1 MLKSPIFQL
10 IALIVI
16 IGFVTLLGP
25 EEKSLGTNVRIV
37 YLHGAWVLTAI
48 VALGASSLT
57 GLLGLITRRER
68 WHRWSQAF
76 GRTGMLFW
84 ITYLPI
90 SMWAM
95 KTNWNGLYLG
105 EPRWRIAVIFA
116 VTGLL
121 LQAGVSLI
129 GLPAVTSGANLV
141 FGIALAIGL
150 MNVDT
155 VLHPPPSPIFNS
167 GNGRIEF
174 FFLGL
179 NLLVLL
185 AAWVIARLWYRG
197 IKVIYETK

>member
-1 MLKSPIFQL
+1 MLKSPLFQL
-10 IALIVI
+10 ILLIFI
-16 IGFVTLLGP
+16 IGLFTLLGP
-25 EEKSLGTNVRIV
+25 EEKSLGANVRVV

-48 VALGASSLT
+48 VALGAASLT
-57 GLLGLITRRER
+57 GLVGLITRSQR

-90 SMWAM
+90 SLWAM
-95 KTNWNGLYLG
+95 KTNWNGLFLG

-121 LQAGVSLI
+121 LQAGLALI
-129 GLPAVTSGANLV
+129 GLPALTSGANLV
-141 FGIALAIGL
+141 FGIALAVGL
-150 MNVDT
+150 LSVDT

-174 FFLGL
+174 FFIGL

-185 AAWVIARLWYRG
+185 AAWLIARLWYRAARA
-197 IKVIYETK
+197 

>member
-1 MLKSPIFQL
+1 VLKSPLFHL
-10 IALIVI
+10 ILLIII
-16 IGFVTLLGP
+16 IGLYSLLGP
-25 EEKSLGTNVRIV
+25 EEKSLGANVRIV

-48 VALGASSLT
+48 VALAAASLT
-57 GLLGLITRRER
+57 GLVGLVTRAGR

-95 KTNWNGLYLG
+95 KTNWNGLFLG

-121 LQAGVSLI
+121 LQAGLALI
-129 GLPAVTSGANLV
+129 GLPAITSGANLV
-141 FGIALAIGL
+141 FGIALGIGL
-150 MNVDT
+150 LNVDT

-167 GNGRIEF
+167 GNGRIEL

-185 AAWVIARLWYRG
+185 AAWVIARLWYR
-197 IKVIYETK
+197 IARA